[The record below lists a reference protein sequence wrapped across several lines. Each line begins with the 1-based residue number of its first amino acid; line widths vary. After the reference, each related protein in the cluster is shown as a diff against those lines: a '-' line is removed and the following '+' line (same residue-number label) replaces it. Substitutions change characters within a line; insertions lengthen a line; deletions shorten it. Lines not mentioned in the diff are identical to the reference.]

1 MRSVTLKLKQA
12 SAVLGVPP
20 KDLQNLVQLGVI
32 RPARRSSVCWFDM
45 NLLLQAKVAF
55 YLKESLGS
63 SSDFLAR
70 FTEAL
75 SQNLGNVEMKDLRDI
90 CLHSRPLNGT
100 DAVEIK
106 IPIRSLAQELKD
118 QLPFASAYKDL
129 PKGRKRAG
137 WKTDFL
143 RSAQRVAVDLGD
155 ISEEQILKT
164 VREYRSGRKKP
175 PEITVVARTKK
186 PQESKRKPFPGLDRE
201 RHESHDTVPTRCGK
215 PPLLGRTSRHA
226 RSPSTLLAPRHAGD
240 ELETRSSSA

>member
-1 MRSVTLKLKQA
+1 MVNQMLSVTLKLKQA

-32 RPARRSSVCWFDM
+32 RPARRNSVCWFDT
-45 NLLLQAKVAF
+45 NLLLKAKVAF

-63 SSDFLAR
+63 SSDLLAR

-75 SQNLGNVEMKDLRDI
+75 SQNLSKLEMKDLRDI
-90 CLHSRPLNGT
+90 CLRSRPLNGI

-118 QLPFASAYKDL
+118 QLPLASAYKDL

-143 RSAQRVAVDLGD
+143 RSAQRVAADLGD
-155 ISEEQILKT
+155 ISEGQILKT
-164 VREYRSGRKKP
+164 VREYRSGRKKL

-186 PQESKRKPFPGLDRE
+186 K
-201 RHESHDTVPTRCGK
+201 T
-215 PPLLGRTSRHA
+215 A
-226 RSPSTLLAPRHAGD
+226 
-240 ELETRSSSA
+240 

>member
-1 MRSVTLKLKQA
+1 MQNVALKLKQA

-32 RPARRSSVCWFDM
+32 RPARRNNVCWFDT
-45 NLLLQAKVAF
+45 NLLLKAKVAF

-63 SSDFLAR
+63 SSDLLAR

-75 SQNLGNVEMKDLRDI
+75 SQDLDKGDMKDLKDI
-90 CLHSRPLNGT
+90 CLRSRPLSGT

-118 QLPFASAYKDL
+118 QLPLALAYKDL

-137 WKTDFL
+137 WKKDL
-143 RSAQRVAVDLGD
+143 LLNVQKAAVDLGD
-155 ISEEQILKT
+155 VSAEQILKT
-164 VREYRSGRKKP
+164 VRDYRSGRKKP

-186 PQESKRKPFPGLDRE
+186 K
-201 RHESHDTVPTRCGK
+201 T
-215 PPLLGRTSRHA
+215 A
-226 RSPSTLLAPRHAGD
+226 
-240 ELETRSSSA
+240 